1 MDLDFGF
8 GSSGGGSYNLG
19 LVDRY
24 GNTLPTKTVDNDIT
38 WDLRT
43 LTPYDM
49 ADIFLNELSSP
60 TITVQNAINY
70 YVENMDLADLWD
82 DLYTCH
88 PLVNGNANDHALNLK
103 YPFRKPSANY
113 GLFFG
118 SPTQNANGLTTNGT
132 NSSMVIP
139 IVPNIFANDGSRFGL
154 SIYSRTSGAANS
166 NLCTDI
172 GGVTDSNQAEIS
184 RIMIR
189 TSNNYQD
196 ACMGGAG
203 NIYVHNNAY
212 TGSASGL
219 FTTELGGATDGLAR
233 NGVNLTGGLNYKSP
247 IQQPRFS
254 AISIGAQYFNN
265 LLTSGWFTARNY
277 SYAASMKAW
286 SISRELDHYNIVQQ
300 MQTILGRQV

>member
-1 MDLDFGF
+1 MGFGF
-8 GSSGGGSYNLG
+8 KGSGSSGSSYNLG

-24 GNTLPTKTVDNDIT
+24 GNAFATKPVNDNIV

-60 TITVQNAINY
+60 SITVQNAINY

-139 IVPNIFANDGSRFGL
+139 IVPNIFANDGSRFAL
-154 SIYSRTSGAANS
+154 SVYSRTSGAANS

-172 GGVTDSNQAEIS
+172 GGVTDGNQAEIS

-189 TSNNYQD
+189 TSVNYQD
-196 ACMGGAG
+196 ACMGGGG
-203 NIYVHNNAY
+203 NIYKNDAY
-212 TGSASGL
+212 TGSAAGL
-219 FTTELGGATDGLAR
+219 FTTYLGGATDGLAR
-233 NGVNLTGGLNYKSP
+233 NGVNLTGGTNFKSP

-254 AISIGAQYFNN
+254 AISIGAQYFNS